1 MLNDMADG
9 KCCFRFSDSFDS
21 NSVPQNLKMLIERF
35 PKKFDRVLQQQ
46 VHANSAQK
54 KRILLKKAENGEI
67 RRPLQLITF
76 VQKLHHAL
84 FRGKADCPRKDKEN
98 IFF

>member
-1 MLNDMADG
+1 MLNDMTDG

-54 KRILLKKAENGEI
+54 KRILLKKAENREI
-67 RRPLQLITF
+67 RRYLQVITF

-84 FRGKADCPRKDKEN
+84 FRGKTDWV
-98 IFF
+98 

>member
-84 FRGKADCPRKDKEN
+84 FRGKADCPRKDK
-98 IFF
+98 